1 MAGPRVISGLK
12 DAGEPRWSE
21 RIAIMPT
28 VTMGYLLEEQNFANP
43 FSVHLRI
50 CPHRNPFTLSSLACM
65 WTVPQTNMECW
76 QEYIDRIL
84 HSKDWAFLD
93 VTFIHLPFAIVN
105 IEEPFWQLPNERKFA
120 SIFNAGS
127 GLDVSGWGGS
137 TLSLCAFWGEN
148 SGVAVDNFRILIGS
162 SNDF

>member
-65 WTVPQTNMECW
+65 WTVPQTNMEC
-76 QEYIDRIL
+76 
-84 HSKDWAFLD
+84 
-93 VTFIHLPFAIVN
+93 
-105 IEEPFWQLPNERKFA
+105 
-120 SIFNAGS
+120 
-127 GLDVSGWGGS
+127 
-137 TLSLCAFWGEN
+137 
-148 SGVAVDNFRILIGS
+148 
-162 SNDF
+162 